1 VQIQQKNEP
10 PFKHYLLCQVVGW
23 GVFLILRLVVTATFC
38 AKRPDLDVFQV
49 CGLEILDHLASA
61 MGSHLVWRWM
71 LWRRL
76 FDKGWKRLYLEGF
89 AAALLVS
96 SSVALAL
103 LSPCRVIYATDF
115 ARVGGT
121 AMTWFIVTQH
131 ALVMVLWFSVMLALF
146 YFERTRTLEVQRAE
160 ANAVAREAQLHA
172 LKGQINP
179 HFLFNSFN
187 SLRALIDENPARAR
201 EAVTHLAV
209 IMRYSLTSS
218 ERKVVPLSEE
228 LRVVNLYLDLEK
240 LRLGDRL
247 AVTVNVSP
255 EAAAAQIPPLMLQ
268 GLVENAVKFG
278 PAARK
283 QGGEIVCSARIH
295 EGRLHLRVTNPGRLG
310 TSSESTGTG
319 LKNLRDRLQL
329 LYGDAAWFAIG
340 DEDGARVVAE
350 VSLPATPTI
359 STKS

>member
-1 VQIQQKNEP
+1 MYTPQKNDP
-10 PFKHYLLCQVVGW
+10 PFKNYVLCQCVGW
-23 GVFLILRLVVTATFC
+23 GVFLALRLIVTATYL
-38 AKRPDLDVFQV
+38 AKRPDINAFAAYRW
-49 CGLEILDHLASA
+49 EIIDHLAS
-61 MGSHLVWRWM
+61 MVGSHLVWRWM

-76 FDKGWKRLYLEGF
+76 FEKGWKHVYLEGF

-103 LSPCRVIYATDF
+103 WLPCKTVYADDI
-115 ARVGGT
+115 ARIGT
-121 AMTWFIVTQH
+121 AAMAWFVVMQH
-131 ALVMVLWFSVMLALF
+131 ALVMVLWFSVMLALN

-160 ANAVAREAQLHA
+160 ATAAAREAQLHA

-201 EAVTHLAV
+201 DAVTQLAV
-209 IMRYSLTSS
+209 IMRYALTSS

-228 LRVVNLYLDLEK
+228 LRVVNLYLELEK
-240 LRLGDRL
+240 LRLGTRL
-247 AVTVNVSP
+247 AVTINVSP
-255 EAAAAQIPPLMLQ
+255 EAAAAHIPPLLLQ

-283 QGGEIVCSARIH
+283 QGGEIVCSAQIR
-295 EGRLHLRVTNPGRLG
+295 EGHLHVRVTNPGRLG
-310 TSSESTGTG
+310 TSSDSTGTG
-319 LKNLRDRLQL
+319 LKNLRDRLHL

-340 DEDGARVVAE
+340 DEDAERVVAE
-350 VSLPATPTI
+350 VNLPVVPVTQH
-359 STKS
+359 

>member
-1 VQIQQKNEP
+1 
-10 PFKHYLLCQVVGW
+10 
-23 GVFLILRLVVTATFC
+23 
-38 AKRPDLDVFQV
+38 
-49 CGLEILDHLASA
+49 
-61 MGSHLVWRWM
+61 M

-89 AAALLVS
+89 ATSLLVS
-96 SSVALAL
+96 TAVSLAL
-103 LSPCRVIYATDF
+103 INPCKAIYAADF
-115 ARVGGT
+115 ARIGAG

-146 YFERTRTLEVQRAE
+146 YFERTRTLEVQRAD
-160 ANAVAREAQLHA
+160 ATAAAREAQLHA

-187 SLRALIDENPARAR
+187 SLRALIDENPALAR
-201 EAVTHLAV
+201 DAVTHLAV

-218 ERKVVPLSEE
+218 ERKVVPLAEE
-228 LRVVNLYLDLEK
+228 LRVVNLYLELEK
-240 LRLGDRL
+240 LRLGARL

-255 EAAAAQIPPLMLQ
+255 NAAAAQIPPLMLQ

-283 QGGEIVCSARIH
+283 QGGEIVYSAHIH
-295 EGRLHLRVTNPGRLG
+295 EGHLRIRVTNPGRLG
-310 TSSESTGTG
+310 SASDSTGTG

-329 LYGDAAWFAIG
+329 LYGDTAWFVIG
-340 DEDGARVVAE
+340 DEDADRVVAE
-350 VSLPATPTI
+350 VNLPVAPT
-359 STKS
+359 TLH

>member
-1 VQIQQKNEP
+1 V
-10 PFKHYLLCQVVGW
+10 
-23 GVFLILRLVVTATFC
+23 LRMVVTATFC
-38 AKRPDLDVFQV
+38 AKRPDLDVFQA
-49 CGLEILDHLASA
+49 CRWETIDHLASA
-61 MGSHLVWRWM
+61 AGSHLVWKWM

-89 AAALLVS
+89 ATALLVS
-96 SSVALAL
+96 TSVALAL
-103 LSPCRVIYATDF
+103 MSPCKSIYAADF
-115 ARVGGT
+115 ARVGAV
-121 AMTWFIVTQH
+121 AMGWFIVTQH

-160 ANAVAREAQLHA
+160 ASAAAREAQLHA

-187 SLRALIDENPARAR
+187 SLRALIDENPALAR
-201 EAVTHLAV
+201 DAVTHLAV

-218 ERKVVPLSEE
+218 ERKVVPLAEE
-228 LRVVNLYLDLEK
+228 LRVVNLYLELEK
-240 LRLGDRL
+240 LRLGARL

-283 QGGEIVCSARIH
+283 QGGEIVYSAHIH
-295 EGRLHLRVTNPGRLG
+295 EGHLRVRVTNPGRLG
-310 TSSESTGTG
+310 TSSDSTGTG

-329 LYGDAAWFAIG
+329 LYGDAAWFVIG
-340 DEDGARVVAE
+340 DEDGDRVVAE
-350 VSLPATPTI
+350 VSLPVAPT
-359 STKS
+359 THH